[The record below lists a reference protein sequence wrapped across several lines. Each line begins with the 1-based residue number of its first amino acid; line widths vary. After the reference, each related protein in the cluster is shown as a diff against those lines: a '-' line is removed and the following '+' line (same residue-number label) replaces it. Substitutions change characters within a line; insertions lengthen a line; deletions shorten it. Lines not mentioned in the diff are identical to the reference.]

1 MRRDLESHLENIA
14 GIISGASGEIYV
26 ASHPSADPDSIS
38 SLIALSH
45 LVKSIGSETQP
56 KFIAVNGVASNA
68 AKLLEVGEES
78 DLYSVI
84 DYTPQRG
91 DLLVVLD
98 APDCGRA
105 SISCDVYEHVYII
118 DHHALNGD
126 PARYGGG
133 RTHVLRDEY
142 YTSTTEIVVQLLKIL
157 GERTPVELDR
167 GISTAILAGLLYDTR
182 VLQHPSIIAL
192 DSAQYLMMHG
202 ASIGDALRLIQTE
215 MGLDEKI
222 ARVKGIMR
230 ARAYRVNGYIVCIS
244 HVGAHESSLAQLL
257 AAAGCDLAVVLSD
270 KEDHLRISLRCSQN
284 LCRDEVDLE
293 SMLLKK
299 LSSTVGARY
308 GGHRRAAVASTP
320 KLPMGEVESRIISI
334 LESFF
339 GSDLKPLKP

>member
-1 MRRDLESHLENIA
+1 MESHLENIA
-14 GIISGASGEIYV
+14 GIVSGASGEIYV

-38 SLIALSH
+38 SLIALSQ
-45 LVKSIGSETQP
+45 LVKYMGSETQP

-68 AKLLEVGEES
+68 AKLLELGEKS
-78 DLYSVI
+78 NLYSVI
-84 DYTPQRG
+84 DHTPQRG

-105 SISCDVYEHVYII
+105 SISCDVYEHIYII

-126 PARYGGG
+126 PSRYGR

-157 GERTPVELDR
+157 GEKIPVELDR
-167 GISTAILAGLLYDTR
+167 DISTAILAGLLYDTR
-182 VLQHPSIIAL
+182 ILQHPSIIAL

-215 MGLDEKI
+215 MRLDERI

-230 ARAYRVNGYIVCIS
+230 ARAYRVYSYIVCIS

-257 AAAGCDLAVVLSD
+257 AAAGCDLAIVLSD

-284 LCRDEVDLE
+284 LCRGEVDLE

-299 LSSTVGARY
+299 LSSIFGARY

-320 KLPMGEVESRIISI
+320 KLPMGEIESRIIAI

-339 GSDLKPLKP
+339 GADLKPLKP